1 MNTAKLFFNMMTY
14 LRKNNYRLNTV
25 GLLIMYYVYVEN
37 VHESVKV
44 YTHLINT
51 IAPTVT
57 RDIKI
62 LEEYG
67 FVKRKP
73 NKTDRRLIIV
83 TPTEAGSLFMKEL
96 LKD

>member
-37 VHESVKV
+37 VHESVKA

-57 RDIKI
+57 RAIHT
-62 LEEYG
+62 LEGYG

-73 NKTDRRLIIV
+73 NKTDCRLIIV